1 MRRRCEAATLRL
13 QAHGRGLL
21 ARWRHRRHVAELGR
35 ASPTPG
41 LVRLSVG
48 EVRLS
53 VEEEPAWLREA
64 EELLTG
70 SLGTAKLTE
79 ALQTTGRT
87 SGAGR
92 LRSERVR
99 ALPPTRLFFP
109 SSPNTPSP
117 SPYPSPPEPR
127 RREGEAWRSGGRQR
141 RLYRD
146 LKSERETDTAA
157 EYQDA
162 VAAACDESR
171 AYADSIRS
179 AAELRE
185 RQLYREREEAR
196 QLAEAMQQS
205 AAYSGDLD
213 EGQQAAFLTLCD
225 EVGISPADVQW
236 PMQVPRAS
244 DRAKELRFARRC
256 RARRISLDGRKER
269 WERKFESI
277 HDARTMA
284 EVVMAERFGI
294 EVRRE
299 EYTQGMPA

>member
-1 MRRRCEAATLRL
+1 M
-13 QAHGRGLL
+13 
-21 ARWRHRRHVAELGR
+21 
-35 ASPTPG
+35 
-41 LVRLSVG
+41 
-48 EVRLS
+48 
-53 VEEEPAWLREA
+53 
-64 EELLTG
+64 
-70 SLGTAKLTE
+70 
-79 ALQTTGRT
+79 
-87 SGAGR
+87 
-92 LRSERVR
+92 
-99 ALPPTRLFFP
+99 
-109 SSPNTPSP
+109 
-117 SPYPSPPEPR
+117 
-127 RREGEAWRSGGRQR
+127 
-141 RLYRD
+141 
-146 LKSERETDTAA
+146 KSERETDTAA

-213 EGQQAAFLTLCD
+213 KGQQAAFLTLCD

-294 EVRRE
+294 EVCRE